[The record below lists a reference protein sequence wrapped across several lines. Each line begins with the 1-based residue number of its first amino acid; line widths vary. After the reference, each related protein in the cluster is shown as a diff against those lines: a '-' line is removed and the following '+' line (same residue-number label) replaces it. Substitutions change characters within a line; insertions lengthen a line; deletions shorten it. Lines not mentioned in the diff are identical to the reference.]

1 MLVCPPTEVGG
12 YESETCYLI
21 FSLVPRLASL
31 PIPVPCPLSLVP
43 SIPIPVPCP
52 LSLVPSMSASLL
64 RSRSLAL
71 D

>member
-31 PIPVPCPLSLVP
+31 PIPVPCPLSLLCQRLFFA
-43 SIPIPVPCP
+43 PVR
-52 LSLVPSMSASLL
+52 LLLTNDSSSAFALIMSSV
-64 RSRSLAL
+64 
-71 D
+71 

>member
-31 PIPVPCPLSLVP
+31 S
-43 SIPIPVPCP
+43 IPVPCP
-52 LSLVPSMSASLL
+52 LSLVPSMSAALF
-64 RSRSLAL
+64 RSRSFAL
-71 D
+71 DQRFK

>member
-31 PIPVPCPLSLVP
+31 S
-43 SIPIPVPCP
+43 IPVPCP

-64 RSRSLAL
+64 RSRSFAL